1 MHKNIIAFLVAVPLM
16 SGIPVAALAQEE
28 APPEVSLRGSQ
39 LHQFRSKD
47 GREFFI
53 GIKTPR
59 EYEQDTD
66 VDFPVLYVLDGRG
79 PFLLVTETYNSLRIG
94 NEIRPMIIVGIVEKP
109 VSVADYFM
117 KRKYNFT
124 PTRVTESQSEPAQ
137 EKDQQNRTGGAD
149 KFLAI
154 LTGEILP
161 WTEARYRTSTDRGLA
176 GFSLGGLFATH
187 VLFTAP
193 DSFTHFLIGSP
204 SLWWDNEIMFE
215 REQKFSEEFDDLS
228 ARVFLSVGSLEDH
241 RLRMVSNTIRL
252 AETLK
257 SRDYKGLHLES
268 HLFEDETHLSVAP
281 ATYSRGLRSLFG
293 RE

>member
-94 NEIRPMIIVGIVEKP
+94 NEIPSMIIIGIVEKP
-109 VSVADYFM
+109 VSAADYFM

-124 PTRVTESQSEPAQ
+124 PTRVAERSPRRN
-137 EKDQQNRTGGAD
+137 DRQNRTGGAD

-161 WTEARYRTSTDRGLA
+161 WVEARYRTSTDRGLA

-215 REQKFSEEFDDLS
+215 REQKFSEESDDLS

-241 RLRMVSNTIRL
+241 RLRMVSNAIRM

-257 SRDYKGLHLES
+257 SRDYKGLQIER
-268 HLFEDETHLSVAP
+268 HLFEGETHLSVAP